1 MRLSLSKNCMDP
13 YWAFQRES
21 MQVSTV
27 KIRQFH
33 MRWYPQ
39 ALDSS
44 PYNLCPWKNAHPIC
58 LVMSSWRHLLAW
70 RKQAAGC
77 KFLNFQRLVKM
88 EVLGGRGRQSLYKC
102 SSYCYQFQS
111 QSSCWIIVIVQCA
124 SISTVSITLNFSYI
138 DPSSCMS
145 VCLSLSLSSYM
156 ERAFEGTFGSTR
168 ITLFLH

>member
-1 MRLSLSKNCMDP
+1 MRLSLSQNCMDP

-88 EVLGGRGRQSLYKC
+88 EVLGGRERQSLYKC

-124 SISTVSITLNFSYI
+124 STWREHLKGHLAWRESHYSCTKLVLSMRRCKNISHTQV
-138 DPSSCMS
+138 
-145 VCLSLSLSSYM
+145 
-156 ERAFEGTFGSTR
+156 
-168 ITLFLH
+168 